1 MSVCPFFSLV
11 VFKRTVPGTTVMAR
25 LRCKSWQCDHCARLN
40 RDMWRSH
47 LKKRIGRMGG
57 QWWFLTMTAHEHIR
71 TPAGSL
77 ANIRNNLDRLFKRV
91 RRVWGKIE
99 YVRVY
104 ETHEKGAFH
113 VHLVISGL
121 SARVVRKMARNGQIH
136 YKPGDTAT
144 KKGSW
149 GVQTWFRRN
158 CREIGMGYMVHC
170 VQLDTTAKTV
180 NYVCKYLTKTAQD
193 FVMKGLRRVQTS
205 QGIGSPNKRGDGTW
219 TVQPVVFRGNIGADR
234 LYDSDLRA
242 FVPDEYWREHIT
254 YPITK

>member
-1 MSVCPFFSLV
+1 
-11 VFKRTVPGTTVMAR
+11 MAR
-25 LRCKSWQCDHCARLN
+25 LRCKSWQCPHCARLN

-77 ANIRNNLDRLFKRV
+77 ANIRTNLDRLFKRV

-104 ETHEKGAFH
+104 ETHQKGAFH
-113 VHLVISGL
+113 VHVIIAGL
-121 SARVVRKMARNGQIH
+121 SARVRRFHARNGQVH
-136 YKPGDTAT
+136 YKPDNPEGG
-144 KKGSW
+144 KGTW

-158 CREIGMGYMVHC
+158 CREIGMGYMVQC
-170 VQLDTTAKTV
+170 VALEGTAKTV
-180 NYVCKYLTKTAQD
+180 NYICKYLTKDAQN

-219 TVQPVVFRGNIGADR
+219 TVQPVVFRGNIGGDR
-234 LYDSDLRA
+234 LYDSDLKQ
-242 FVPDEYWREHIT
+242 FVPDEFWQQHIT
-254 YPITK
+254 YPQPNSPA